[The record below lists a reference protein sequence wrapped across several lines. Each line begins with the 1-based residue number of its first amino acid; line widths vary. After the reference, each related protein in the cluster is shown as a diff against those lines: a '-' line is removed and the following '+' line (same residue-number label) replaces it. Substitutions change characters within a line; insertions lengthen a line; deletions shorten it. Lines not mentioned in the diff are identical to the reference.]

1 MGFGSMIFG
10 DPEKRRREKN
20 QSDLDDD
27 YYLRAKAYK
36 EAKTKEKVRLAKIAG
51 KRAAQPK
58 KPFYQKLMGAGQA
71 IMKDLSAPTPGS
83 KSSKRQSMG
92 MGSIFNEKA
101 ASDMLTFGPSVVKSK
116 RKRRK
121 KKK

>member
-1 MGFGSMIFG
+1 MGFKSMIFG
-10 DPEKRRREKN
+10 DPERKRREKN

-58 KPFYQKLMGAGQA
+58 KPFYQKLMGAGTA

-83 KSSKRQSMG
+83 KSRKRQSMG

-101 ASDMLTFGPSVVKSK
+101 ASDMLTFGPSVVKPRK
-116 RKRRK
+116 KRRK